1 MAYLTEE
8 NVFFK
13 FKDTCSSHKELTN
26 VLLLCVCESN
36 YYYCYC
42 HSNKRTTTCS
52 LCDLCNFLSDESNK
66 IENLSIK
73 KFLQCNYNKREKLD
87 VVLNLI
93 TPFFNRIKAE
103 KEDALD
109 FFNKEYYWHSRDI
122 RTGDIRFLSLD
133 QIIESDKELVKNN
146 PHLYKHDH
154 S

>member
-8 NVFFK
+8 NVFLK

-73 KFLQCNYNKREKLD
+73 KFLQCNYNKRA
-87 VVLNLI
+87 
-93 TPFFNRIKAE
+93 FFNRIKAE

>member
-42 HSNKRTTTCS
+42 HSNKRKTTCS
-52 LCDLCNFLSDESNK
+52 LCDLCNFLSDESNR

-73 KFLQCNYNKREKLD
+73 KFLQVNYNKREKLD
-87 VVLNLI
+87 IVLNLI

-109 FFNKEYYWHSRDI
+109 FF
-122 RTGDIRFLSLD
+122 
-133 QIIESDKELVKNN
+133 
-146 PHLYKHDH
+146 
-154 S
+154 